1 MKNTGSARKR
11 ETIEAT
17 DLVKYIDEA
26 IDSGEEDDLN
36 SPPCWHVLI
45 VDDDQAVHDAT
56 CYALTNTQIEGR
68 PLHFL
73 HAFSAGEALDLLSDR
88 SDVAVLLLD
97 VVMEREHSGL
107 ELVRTLR
114 NDLNM
119 HAMRIILRTG
129 QPGYA
134 PEAEVIRDYDIN
146 DYKLKSELTH
156 AALVTTL
163 TSAIRSYVQI
173 CNILAS
179 QRGLSLIVD
188 SAADLLAHLS
198 LGEFAQK
205 VLLRLAE
212 LIGQAPEGMLFCSRA
227 DQSAAKAGGWSIRVV
242 DATGT
247 YAPWIDKPLE
257 QIENQPVLNA
267 IKQCLNDK
275 GNVYGKHAVTL
286 FLGGGDSRDAAIH
299 FILQKPLS
307 LTEKQLLDVFC
318 VNVAIGLKNI
328 GLFGDLHSLAYSDP
342 LTGLLN
348 RVGFIE
354 AIDKHALNQEAR
366 WTIALIDID
375 HFTEVN
381 DALGHQ
387 RGDTLLIGIAHR
399 LREYWGSGCT
409 LARVG
414 SDVFGLLAPEARL
427 DPARLHE
434 VFYEPI
440 LVDGYLLP
448 IESTIGLT
456 RMTDECGNGLELFKT
471 TSIALKH
478 AKRVMRGRWLYHTP
492 DMTASALER
501 LDLTYK
507 LRNAINLKQGLHV
520 HYQPQIELATG
531 RLIGVEALLRWTT
544 SDGLNVP
551 PDRFIKLAEHAGLMV
566 NLGEWV
572 FRTAVTQIANW
583 DAAGLPPI
591 RLAVNLSL
599 MQFRDPFFVGRLRK
613 IVNELKVPARR
624 LELEITE
631 SIAMLDTDSVITSL
645 NEFKAMGME
654 VSIDDFGTGFS
665 SLSYLHRLPLD
676 RLKIDRSFVQSMS
689 SIGDSGS
696 TIADMVINLAHSLEL
711 SVVAEGVESEDQ
723 ALLLRNMGCEFGQ
736 GYLYSP
742 AMPPEALP
750 AWLASRTT
758 ERHEHSG

>member
-1 MKNTGSARKR
+1 MKNTSSARKR
-11 ETIEAT
+11 ETTDAT
-17 DLVKYIDEA
+17 DLVEFLDEGN
-26 IDSGEEDDLN
+26 DSGEEDDPR
-36 SPPCWHVLI
+36 SPPSWHVLI

-56 CYALTNTQIEGR
+56 CYALNNTRIEGR

-73 HAFSAGEALDLLSDR
+73 HAFSAGEALSLLNNR

-97 VVMEREHSGL
+97 VVMEQEHSGL

-188 SAADLLAHLS
+188 SATDLLAHLS
-198 LGEFAQK
+198 LAEFAQK
-205 VLLRLAE
+205 ILPRLAE
-212 LIGQAPEGMLFCSRA
+212 LIGQAPEGMLFCCT
-227 DQSAAKAGGWSIRVV
+227 DQSTAKAGAANAKVV
-242 DATGT
+242 HATGA

-257 QIENQPVLNA
+257 QIENQPVLSA
-267 IKQCLNDK
+267 VKQCLNDK

-286 FLGGGDSRDAAIH
+286 FLGGAESRDAAIH

-348 RVGFIE
+348 RIGFIE
-354 AIDKHALNQEAR
+354 AIDKHASNQETG

-387 RGDTLLIGIAHR
+387 RGDTLLIGIARR
-399 LREYWGSGCT
+399 LREYWGAGCT

-434 VFYEPI
+434 AFYEPI
-440 LVDGYLLP
+440 VVDGHLLP

-456 RMTDECGNGLELFKT
+456 RMTDKCGNGLELFKT

-520 HYQPQIELATG
+520 HYQPQVELATG

-544 SDGLNVP
+544 SDGTHVA

-613 IVNELKVPARR
+613 IVNELKVPAHR

-645 NEFKAMGME
+645 NEFKAMGMD

-689 SIGDSGS
+689 SMGDSGS
-696 TIADMVINLAHSLEL
+696 TIAHMVINLAHSLGL
-711 SVVAEGVESEDQ
+711 SVVAEGVESEDH
-723 ALLLRNMGCEFGQ
+723 ALLLKTMGCEFGQ

-750 AWLASRTT
+750 GWLDGRNAGKR
-758 ERHEHSG
+758 EHPG